1 VKFHLSRVKF
11 PVTIVSQILLLF
23 LRFPLW
29 SLNNTSQSNFD
40 SFYLEWFDRYF
51 RCSNYISSQIPYTLL
66 SFILF
71 NKTIARQKWNVY
83 IILKLWWFKL
93 QKNVIILLVPSF
105 YSGTL
110 TVPIFYTSW
119 LWSYGSWI
127 YNYLCNLC
135 LSPLM
140 L

>member
-1 VKFHLSRVKF
+1 MKFHLSRVKF

>member
-1 VKFHLSRVKF
+1 MKFHLSRVKF
-11 PVTIVSQILLLF
+11 PVTIVSQILFFF

-127 YNYLCNLC
+127 NNYLCNLC